1 MNPNSA
7 LSNGVLYYLDSD
19 GVYQPIGEFESV
31 DIETESDS
39 ASDYIPFLDD
49 LEFSFTAHISPSKLL
64 RVYGK
69 SNNWLKMHGYP
80 MIRRRAFFQAL
91 KSTK

>member
-31 DIETESDS
+31 DIETGSDS
-39 ASDYIPFLDD
+39 TSDYTPFFDV

-64 RVYGK
+64 YVSGK

-80 MIRRRAFFQAL
+80 MIRRV
-91 KSTK
+91 K

>member
-19 GVYQPIGEFESV
+19 GAYQPIGEFKSV
-31 DIETESDS
+31 DIETGPDS
-39 ASDYIPFLDD
+39 ASDYIPFFDV

-64 RVYGK
+64 HVYGK

-80 MIRRRAFFQAL
+80 MIRRV
-91 KSTK
+91 K